1 MKFTLKDYQLEAL
14 GGVLTN
20 LRKARRNYRLDGDIS
35 QFPLTAPTGAGKTVI
50 AAAMLEAL
58 FAGNDDFNFEA
69 DPTATV
75 IWFSDD
81 PSLNEQSRFRLEE
94 AADELHGRLVTISN
108 SFSKRVFEAGKVY
121 FLNTQKLGSNS
132 LLVRGHEPMDQA
144 LPGVEMGVETR
155 PDARPYTIWDTI
167 SNTIKDPDRTL
178 YLILDEAHRGMTA
191 SRGSAS
197 ERSTI
202 VLRLINGHGT
212 VPPIPIVWGIS
223 ATVDRFNTAMAG
235 AVGRDSLAGVDVDA
249 VLVQESGLLKDDIVL
264 DIPAETGQFD
274 TVLLRRGTDMIVLL
288 TKAWA
293 EYAALQD
300 DVDAVIP
307 LLVLQVPN
315 KPDEPTLKRYID
327 TVLDAWPGLSSDGFA
342 NVLGEHTDLVVGPYT
357 IPYVEPERVQES
369 RHIRVLIAKDAISTG
384 WDCPR
389 AEVLVSFRPAVDQ
402 THITQLI
409 GRLVRTPLA
418 RRIPGDAR
426 LNAVHCVLPYFDRA
440 TATKVAGALM
450 NPEAGNGGPTPPPPP
465 RRVLV
470 NPVDVLPNPA
480 VPDEVWACF
489 DALPSQTLP
498 RKGARP
504 IKRLTALGQALADDG
519 LVPDAGAQAHA
530 RLHKVL
536 DSLAVLHSEAIAAAK
551 ADVSTMDGTTVH
563 ARRGV
568 AIQYDPFSEA
578 ADDRAIGDSYRAAGR
593 AFTADVARTYVEHLA
608 NGVADDD
615 IDDALREARVDTAA
629 LALVQAV
636 QDDLEEKAD
645 KFAQEWLD
653 THRVAI
659 KGLSDDRRE
668 TYDDLRALSDEPQ
681 RIDLTRPTVRQEET
695 QINDPASPDTLL
707 DIPTR
712 EHHLLASPDG
722 AYPIGSLNA
731 WEVSVLDHEMS
742 QPGFLSWYRNP
753 STPSKDSLAVPYV
766 DAKDR
771 WRSMRPDFIFFSS
784 TADGTVRASIVDP
797 HGIHLADALPKL
809 RGLAKFA
816 EDYGQEFH
824 RIEAVAKIGTELRLL
839 DLRKEGVR
847 QAVADAESADA
858 LYTGPQSEQYSAGT
872 T

>member
-14 GGVLTN
+14 GGVLAN

-50 AAAMLEAL
+50 AAATLEAL
-58 FAGNDDFNFEA
+58 FGGNDDFNFEA

-108 SFSKRVFEAGKVY
+108 TFSKRVFEAGKVY

-132 LLVRGHEPMDQA
+132 LLVRGHDSIDQA
-144 LPGVEMGVETR
+144 IPGVDMGVETR

-167 SNTIKDPDRTL
+167 ANTINDPDRTL

-191 SRGSAS
+191 SRGSAN

-202 VLRLINGHGT
+202 VLRLINGHGS

-223 ATVDRFNTAMAG
+223 ATVERFNTAMAG
-235 AVGRDSLAGVDVDA
+235 AVGRDSLAAVDVDA

-264 DIPAETGQFD
+264 DIPAESGQFD
-274 TVLLRRGTDMIVLL
+274 TVLLRRGTDMIVQS
-288 TKAWA
+288 TKAWSD
-293 EYAALQD
+293 YAADQD
-300 DVDAVIP
+300 DAEAVVP
-307 LLVLQVPN
+307 LMVLQVPN
-315 KPDEPTLKRYID
+315 KPDTATLRRYID
-327 TVLDAWPGLSSDGFA
+327 TILEAWPGLSIDAFA
-342 NVLGEHTDLVVGPYT
+342 NVLGEHAELEIGPYKV
-357 IPYVEPERVQES
+357 PYVEPERVQES

-418 RRIPGDAR
+418 RRIPGDSR
-426 LNAVHCVLPYFDRA
+426 LNSVHCVLPYFDRA

-450 NPEAGNGGPTPPPPP
+450 NPEATGTGPTPPPPP

-470 NPVDVLPNPA
+470 NPIDVTPNPSIPA
-480 VPDEVWACF
+480 EVWGCF

-504 IKRLTALGQALADDG
+504 VKRLTGLAQALADDG

-536 DSLAVLHSEAIAAAK
+536 DSLAVLHADDIQAAK
-551 ADVSTMDGTTVH
+551 DDVATMDGTTVH
-563 ARRGV
+563 ARRGA
-568 AIQYDPFSEA
+568 AIGYNPFTEA

-593 AFTADVARTYVEHLA
+593 AFTADIARTYVEHLA
-608 NGVADDD
+608 AGADDEEVD
-615 IDDALREARVDTAA
+615 EALRDARVATAA
-629 LALVQAV
+629 LALVPAV
-636 QDDLEEKAD
+636 QEDLEAKAD

-668 TYDDLRALSDEPQ
+668 TYDDLRALSEEPQ
-681 RIDLTRPTVRQEET
+681 RIDLTRPTVRQEQT
-695 QINDPASPDTLL
+695 QISDPSRPDSLI

-712 EHHLLASPDG
+712 SGHLLSDANG
-722 AYPIGSLNA
+722 NFPIGSLNE
-731 WEVSVLDHEMS
+731 WEVRVLDNELA
-742 QPGFLSWYRNP
+742 QPAIVAWYRNP
-753 STPSKDSLAVPYV
+753 STPSKDSLAIPYV
-766 DAKDR
+766 DSNGR
-771 WRSMRPDFIFFSS
+771 WRAMRPDFIFFSRLS
-784 TADGTVRASIVDP
+784 DGAVRASIIDP
-797 HGIHLADALPKL
+797 HGTHLSDALPKL
-809 RGLAKFA
+809 RGLADFA
-816 EDYGQEFH
+816 AEFGQEFH
-824 RIEAVAKIGTELRLL
+824 RVEAVAKVGQELRLL
-839 DLRKEGVR
+839 DMQKEAVR
-847 QAVADAESADA
+847 QAVAEADSADV
-858 LYTGPQSEQYSAGT
+858 LYSGPHSEQYT
-872 T
+872 TPNP